1 MKPMSLRLE
10 STDEGAVSRR
20 SEMTRTA
27 GPFYG
32 LAMPAV
38 RRSNEGRRREP
49 SLVDAIVAVRLLGIA
64 QQSSPKQKTN
74 WVVTV
79 IFVVA
84 VLGIAYWLVF
94 TDSGKAAMAAS
105 RRRKEAKKPKAISQ
119 VGVKSEAAGLACPK
133 CGGTQFK
140 AARRLRRSSPS
151 GPRRCSDKHT
161 SSGVLPAGRVP
172 TRLGPSLGC

>member
-1 MKPMSLRLE
+1 M
-10 STDEGAVSRR
+10 
-20 SEMTRTA
+20 
-27 GPFYG
+27 
-32 LAMPAV
+32 
-38 RRSNEGRRREP
+38 
-49 SLVDAIVAVRLLGIA
+49 DAIVAVRLLGIA

-140 AARRLRRSSPS
+140 AARKTSTKLAFGAASMLGQAHFVRCVTCGTRSRR
-151 GPRRCSDKHT
+151 G
-161 SSGVLPAGRVP
+161 
-172 TRLGPSLGC
+172 